1 MRVDPVTARYV
12 EALFSLSRRHGS
24 LESVRADVERIG
36 TEMRSKKVAQFV
48 TSPRVTAEKRLESLR
63 PLIDVLNPITVKF
76 VKLLFEKRRE
86 ELLLELAPAF
96 RQRLLREAGA
106 VEGVVESARPLDGSE
121 INRLAESFGSQL
133 GKRVYLENTITPE
146 LIGGFR
152 VIVGSHMLDRS
163 VQGRLEGLRTKMM
176 AAPVGHAV
184 NG

>member
-12 EALFSLSRRHGS
+12 EALFSLARRKGA

-36 TEMRSKKVAQFV
+36 AEMRSKKVAQFV
-48 TSPRVTAEKRLESLR
+48 TSPRVTPEKRLSTLQ
-63 PLIDVLNPITVKF
+63 PLLDVLNPLTVKF
-76 VKLLFEKRRE
+76 VKLLFDKRRE
-86 ELLLELAPAF
+86 ELLLELASAF

-121 INRLAESFGSQL
+121 INRLAESFGSKL

-152 VIVGSHMLDRS
+152 VTVGSRMIDRS
-163 VQGRLEGLRTKMM
+163 VKGRLDGLRAKMM
-176 AAPVGHAV
+176 AAPVGTAAKR
-184 NG
+184 